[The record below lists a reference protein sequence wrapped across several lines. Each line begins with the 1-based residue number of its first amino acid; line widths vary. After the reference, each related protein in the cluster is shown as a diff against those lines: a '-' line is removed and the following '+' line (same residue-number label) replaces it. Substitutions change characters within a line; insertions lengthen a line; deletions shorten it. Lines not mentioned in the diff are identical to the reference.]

1 MRLWKSWIVTRKDL
15 SVFRK
20 NKYVLYSLI
29 AMPIIL
35 GVILPIIFIF
45 AINAQLD
52 AAPQLSVDQVL
63 AAANQ
68 IVSVATMYFVLIPA
82 ILPSIIASYS
92 FVGEKIEKSLEP
104 LLATPTTDGELL
116 LGKSLAS
123 FIPCMVVT
131 YVGAVI
137 SAAIIDFWSVTN
149 PKINTLLIPNP
160 YWVLVIG
167 AIAPLACIM
176 SVEANIIVSSKV
188 NDIRAAQQLGGLV
201 VLPLVFIVIFAST
214 SSQLSTLLAIGV
226 ITALAVADVALFY
239 LSKATFQREEILTKW
254 K

>member
-45 AINAQLD
+45 AINAQFD
-52 AAPQLSVDQVL
+52 AAPQLSTDQIL

-68 IVSVATMYFVLIPA
+68 IVGIATMYFVLIPA

-116 LGKSLAS
+116 LGKVLR
-123 FIPCMVVT
+123 
-131 YVGAVI
+131 
-137 SAAIIDFWSVTN
+137 
-149 PKINTLLIPNP
+149 LLFPA
-160 YWVLVIG
+160 W
-167 AIAPLACIM
+167 
-176 SVEANIIVSSKV
+176 
-188 NDIRAAQQLGGLV
+188 
-201 VLPLVFIVIFAST
+201 
-214 SSQLSTLLAIGV
+214 
-226 ITALAVADVALFY
+226 
-239 LSKATFQREEILTKW
+239 W
-254 K
+254 

>member
-35 GVILPIIFIF
+35 GVVLPIIFIF
-45 AINAQLD
+45 TINTEITSGQI
-52 AAPQLSVDQVL
+52 PQEQITALVDQIL
-63 AAANQ
+63 G
-68 IVSVATMYFVLIPA
+68 IATMYFVLIPA

-131 YVGAVI
+131 FAGALI
-137 SAAIIDFWSVTN
+137 SAIIIDFWTVTT
-149 PKINTLLIPNP
+149 PQIGYIAIPNP
-160 YWVLVIG
+160 YWALVIG
-167 AIAPLACIM
+167 GIAPLACIM
-176 SVEANIIVSSKV
+176 SVEANIIISSKV
-188 NDIRAAQQLGGLV
+188 NDIRAAQQLGSII
-201 VLPLVFIVIFAST
+201 VLPLIFLVIFAST
-214 SSQLSTLLAIGV
+214 SAQVSTLLS
-226 ITALAVADVALFY
+226 LAVIAVIAVVDVILFY
-239 LSKATFQREEILTKW
+239 VSKATFQREEILTKW

>member
-35 GVILPIIFIF
+35 GVVLPIIFIF
-45 AINAQLD
+45 ALNTQITSGEL
-52 AAPQLSVDQVL
+52 PREQVL
-63 AAANQ
+63 AAVNQ
-68 IVSVATMYFVLIPA
+68 IVGLATMYFVLIPA

-131 YVGAVI
+131 YVGAAI
-137 SAAIIDFWSVTN
+137 SAIIIDFWSITT
-149 PKINTLLIPNP
+149 PQIATIIIPNP
-160 YWVLVIG
+160 YWLLVIG

-176 SVEANIIVSSKV
+176 SVEANIVVSSKV

-201 VLPLVFIVIFAST
+201 VLPLIFVVIFAST
-214 SSQLSTLLAIGV
+214 SAQLSTILAIAV
-226 ITALAVADVALFY
+226 ILALAVADIALFY

>member
-29 AMPIIL
+29 AMPIII
-35 GVILPIIFIF
+35 GVVLPIIFIF
-45 AINAQLD
+45 ALNSEIGSGTLTH
-52 AAPQLSVDQVL
+52 DQVL
-63 AAANQ
+63 AAVNQ
-68 IVSVATMYFVLIPA
+68 IVSIATMYFVLIPA
-82 ILPSIIASYS
+82 VLPSIIASYS

-116 LGKSLAS
+116 LGKSLAA
-123 FIPCMVVT
+123 FVPCMVVT
-131 YVGAVI
+131 YVGAAI
-137 SAAIIDFWSVTN
+137 SAVIVDFWSYTT
-149 PKINTLLIPNP
+149 PQIHAFLIPNP
-160 YWVLVIG
+160 YWLLVIG
-167 AIAPLACIM
+167 VIAPLACIM
-176 SVEANIIVSSKV
+176 SVEANIIISSRV

-201 VLPLVFIVIFAST
+201 VLPLIFLVIFAST
-214 SSQLSTLLAIGV
+214 SAQLSTLLAIGV
-226 ITALAVADVALFY
+226 SGALAAADIALFY

>member
-1 MRLWKSWIVTRKDL
+1 MRLWKSWIVTKKDL
-15 SVFRK
+15 SVFKK
-20 NKYVLYSLI
+20 NKYVLYSLV

-35 GVILPIIFIF
+35 GVVLPVIFII
-45 AINAQLD
+45 ALNATITSGELPP
-52 AAPQLSVDQVL
+52 AELSAVV
-63 AAANQ
+63 NQ
-68 IVSVATMYFVLIPA
+68 IISLATMYFVLIPA

-116 LGKSLAS
+116 LGKSLAA

-131 YVGAVI
+131 YVGAAI
-137 SAAIIDFWSVTN
+137 SAIIIDIWSYTT
-149 PKINTLLIPNP
+149 PQIGTFLIPNP
-160 YWVLVIG
+160 YWLLVIG

-201 VLPLVFIVIFAST
+201 VLPLIFIVIFAST
-214 SSQLSTLLAIGV
+214 SAQISTLLAIGV
-226 ITALAVADVALFY
+226 SVALAVTDIALFY

>member
-1 MRLWKSWIVTRKDL
+1 MRLWKSLIVTKKDL

-20 NKYVLYSLI
+20 NKYILYSLI

-35 GVILPIIFIF
+35 GVVLPIIFIF
-45 AINAQLD
+45 ALNAEITSG
-52 AAPQLSVDQVL
+52 ALSHEQAL
-63 AAANQ
+63 AAAGQ
-68 IVSVATMYFVLIPA
+68 IVDLATMYFVLIPA

-131 YVGAVI
+131 YVGAAI
-137 SAAIIDFWSVTN
+137 SAIIIDAWSVTTSQ
-149 PKINTLLIPNP
+149 IGTILIPNP
-160 YWVLVIG
+160 YWLMVIG
-167 AIAPLACIM
+167 VIAPLACIM

-188 NDIRAAQQLGGLV
+188 NDIRAAQQLGGLI
-201 VLPLVFIVIFAST
+201 VLPLVFLVIFAST
-214 SSQLSTLLAIGV
+214 SAQLSTIITIVV
-226 ITALAVADVALFY
+226 IAALAVADIALFY

>member
-35 GVILPIIFIF
+35 GVVLPIIFIF
-45 AINAQLD
+45 TLNSEIVSGAL
-52 AAPQLSVDQVL
+52 PQEQVL
-63 AAANQ
+63 AAVNQ
-68 IVSVATMYFVLIPA
+68 IVSIATMYFVLVPA

-123 FIPCMVVT
+123 FVPCMVVT
-131 YVGAVI
+131 YAGAAI
-137 SAAIIDFWSVTN
+137 SAIIIDFWAITTPQIGV
-149 PKINTLLIPNP
+149 IVIPNP
-160 YWVLVIG
+160 YWLIVIG

-188 NDIRAAQQLGGLV
+188 NDIRAAQQLGGLI
-201 VLPLVFIVIFAST
+201 VLPLVFLVIFAST
-214 SSQLSTLLAIGV
+214 SAQLSTI
-226 ITALAVADVALFY
+226 IALAVIAALAVVDVALFY

>member
-1 MRLWKSWIVTRKDL
+1 MRLWKSLIVTKKDL

-35 GVILPIIFIF
+35 GVVLPIIFIF
-45 AINAQLD
+45 ALNAEITSG
-52 AAPQLSVDQVL
+52 ALSHEQAL
-63 AAANQ
+63 AAAGQ
-68 IVSVATMYFVLIPA
+68 IVDLATMYFVLIPA

-131 YVGAVI
+131 YVGAAI
-137 SAAIIDFWSVTN
+137 SAIIIDAWSLTTSQ
-149 PKINTLLIPNP
+149 IGTILIPNP
-160 YWVLVIG
+160 YWLMVIG
-167 AIAPLACIM
+167 VIAPLACIM

-188 NDIRAAQQLGGLV
+188 NDIRAAQQLGGLI
-201 VLPLVFIVIFAST
+201 VLPLVFLVIFAST
-214 SSQLSTLLAIGV
+214 SAQLSTIITLVV
-226 ITALAVADVALFY
+226 IAALAVADIALFY
-239 LSKATFQREEILTKW
+239 LSKASFQREEILTKW